1 MLVRLFYVSTAV
13 GPQTTTVTGSLLEHS
28 RKKNQAEGV
37 TGILCQG
44 KGLYLQVLE
53 GPRPAVNAT
62 YQRITA
68 DTRHKRIE
76 LLSYAHITERQ
87 YGHWSMAL
95 VDLSASD
102 PMVLMNHTDFDPYAA
117 DDVAMAR
124 NLRDLLASRTEIT
137 GGV

>member
-28 RKKNQAEGV
+28 RKNNQAQGV

-53 GPRPAVNAT
+53 GPRPAVNLI

-76 LLSYAHITERQ
+76 LLSYEHITERQ
-87 YGHWSMAL
+87 YGPWSMAL
-95 VDLSASD
+95 VDLSTTD

-117 DDVAMAR
+117 NDVAMAR
-124 NLRDLLASRTEIT
+124 NFIDLLASRTEI
-137 GGV
+137 GG

>member
-13 GPQTTTVTGSLLEHS
+13 GPQTTAVTGSLLEHS
-28 RKKNQAEGV
+28 RKNNQANGV

-53 GPRPAVNAT
+53 GPRPAVNLT
-62 YQRITA
+62 YQRIA
-68 DTRHKRIE
+68 QDSRHKRLE
-76 LLSYAHITERQ
+76 LLSYEHITQRQ
-87 YGHWSMAL
+87 YGNWSMAL

-117 DDVAMAR
+117 NDVAMAR
-124 NLRDLLASRTEIT
+124 NLMDLLATKLEIK
-137 GGV
+137 G